1 METYILDTNLFF
13 NMEAGLGFGQKTEE
27 VVKNITQKAGVL
39 KKENQAQFMM
49 PPRAIDE
56 FLSFFED
63 KKQPFINDFLS
74 AITIKSPDIS
84 KIGFSATVFYHLID
98 DIRQR
103 SYRGLAI
110 GEDEIK
116 NAGQIMQGAGNLSKK
131 EFEIKIGT
139 VIKTFRDRYR
149 NATRT
154 KFLDSVT
161 DLDLIV
167 LAKEQNG
174 YLVTSDEGVIYW
186 GRQFGVKEM
195 PTAVWKTH
203 LPEQAGTASPTT
215 GR

>member
-27 VVKNITQKAGVL
+27 VVKNITQKAKSL
-39 KKENQAQFMM
+39 KSANRAQFMM
-49 PPRAIDE
+49 PPRAVDE

-63 KKQPFINDFLS
+63 KNQPFIKDFLS
-74 AITIKSPDIS
+74 AIIIKSPDINNVC
-84 KIGFSATVFYHLID
+84 FPATVFYRLVD

-103 SYRGLAI
+103 SIRGLSI
-110 GEDEIK
+110 GEEEIK
-116 NAGQIMQGAGNLSKK
+116 NAGRTMQGVGGLSKQ
-131 EFEIKIGT
+131 EFEIKIGA

-174 YLVTSDEGVIYW
+174 YLVTSDEGVTYW
-186 GRQFGVKEM
+186 GRLFGVKEI

-203 LPEQAGTASPTT
+203 LPE
-215 GR
+215 